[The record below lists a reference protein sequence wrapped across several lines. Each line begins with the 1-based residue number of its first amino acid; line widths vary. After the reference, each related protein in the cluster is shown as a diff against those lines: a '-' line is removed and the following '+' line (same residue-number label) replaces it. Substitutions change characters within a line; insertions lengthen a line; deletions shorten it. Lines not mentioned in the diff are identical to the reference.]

1 MFHINHY
8 IPSLGSSSAGCSCF
22 TDSITDALSEIEH
35 SLSHMSKDD
44 KIVIK
49 RVDETEE
56 GSDEGGY
63 AR

>member
-8 IPSLGSSSAGCSCF
+8 IPSLGSSTAGCSQI
-22 TDSITDALSEIEH
+22 TDSITDTLNAVEH
-35 SLSHMSKDD
+35 SLCHMSKDD

-56 GSDEGGY
+56 Q
-63 AR
+63 